1 MAQNNN
7 FPSVRP
13 VLDLFLLS
21 RPEWAFIFSQ
31 VALMVALLYQ
41 LPPISLIQGS
51 FSLFVFGLGHFSLN
65 GYYDKE
71 SDGLNPREL
80 SLRNPLSKS
89 SSLRNQDIFLWIG
102 VIWGSLLPLNLL
114 LLLPTLTERKF
125 ILTCVIYSIGIIGS
139 VLYSVPPFRFKARP
153 FLDLGITFIII
164 GFFIPLYIGLL
175 SSDLFVTQNLIQ
187 LGIMLNLLLV
197 MGIHLPTMLID
208 LEIDKA
214 MADRTT
220 AVYLGHKNAIVLTS
234 IIILLRV
241 VGLIYLN
248 LSLMSDGILVISWVP
263 FLLGFLEVLAVINLL
278 IRKDQESASL
288 LFKTILITSGGGA
301 VIFGILFS
309 PTLISVYGLG

>member
-263 FLLGFLEVLAVINLL
+263 
-278 IRKDQESASL
+278 
-288 LFKTILITSGGGA
+288 
-301 VIFGILFS
+301 
-309 PTLISVYGLG
+309 